1 MQQIICPFEVKNDPR
16 TTDQIIVGYGSIF
29 GNVDSYGDIVA
40 KGAFKK
46 TLEESKSGAK
56 SWPAFLLQHGD
67 ETSDGKMPVGIW
79 LDMSEDERGL
89 KVTGKLANTKRGRD
103 TYALLKMTPRPALD
117 GLSIGFRA
125 RDFELHK
132 SGPVKR
138 TLKAIE
144 LVEVSLVTFPANRL
158 ATVTNVKS
166 EVEAAP
172 EMTMKE
178 LARADFEFLWSE
190 MTKGNR
196 NWR

>member
-1 MQQIICPFEVKNDPR
+1 MVRHE
-16 TTDQIIVGYGSIF
+16 
-29 GNVDSYGDIVA
+29 
-40 KGAFKK
+40 
-46 TLEESKSGAK
+46 
-56 SWPAFLLQHGD
+56 
-67 ETSDGKMPVGIW
+67 
-79 LDMSEDERGL
+79 
-89 KVTGKLANTKRGRD
+89 RGRD

-178 LARADFEFLWSE
+178 LARADFEFLRSE
-190 MTKGNR
+190 MTKGESKLAITDGIPNGASVVKL
-196 NWR
+196 NLAS